1 MTHKS
6 IIKIRQDIL
15 KLSVALVLNNWSLHV
30 TCDGLSVEPDIVI
43 TLGPSE
49 TAAFPNGLTPSRLLQ
64 ATYAFEAHLE
74 LMVWLQ
80 NIRYV
85 GDEDQRAYAAQASKK
100 AIEAFMVMLSAMPDP
115 AEQATQNVPPAAR

>member
-6 IIKIRQDIL
+6 IIKFRQDIL
-15 KLSVALVLNNWSLHV
+15 KLSVASVLNNRSLHV
-30 TCDGLSVEPDIVI
+30 TCDGLSVESGIVI

-49 TAAFPNGLTPSRLLQ
+49 TAAFPDELTPSRLLQ
-64 ATYAFEAHLE
+64 ATYAFEAHLD

-85 GDEDQRAYAAQASKK
+85 GDKDQRAYASLASQR
-100 AIEAFMVMLSAMPDP
+100 AIEAFMEMLSAMPDP

>member
-6 IIKIRQDIL
+6 IIKFRQDLL
-15 KLSVALVLNNWSLHV
+15 KLSVASMLNNQSMHV
-30 TCDGLSVEPDIVI
+30 TCDGLSVETDIII

-49 TAAFPNGLTPSRLLQ
+49 TAAFPHGLTASRLLQ

-85 GDEDQRAYAAQASKK
+85 GDKDQRAYASLASKK
-100 AIEAFMVMLSAMPDP
+100 AIEAFMVMLSVMPDP
-115 AEQATQNVPPAAR
+115 AEQATENAQPAAR